1 MRNHVRAA
9 VHQCERLCY
18 QPLFFAILDMSQI
31 LDRESLRSQM
41 REVHRLM
48 PQPQLLNHL
57 QVGRSPIRRRP
68 LASRYLQIQRGQVPA
83 CKVVAQV

>member
-1 MRNHVRAA
+1 
-9 VHQCERLCY
+9 
-18 QPLFFAILDMSQI
+18 MSQI